1 MAGEIIA
8 IISFA
13 VFIVC
18 AMAGSIF
25 GGSNDRRVTPT
36 RT

>member
-8 IISFA
+8 FISFT

-18 AMAGSIF
+18 MMAGSIF
-25 GGSNDRRVTPT
+25 GGSNDIRVRPT
-36 RT
+36 RN